1 MANCKDDFLEE
12 TKDKNVLCAE
22 IVYRRYYWDDDRK
35 KEAVLPIGYSDAEL
49 QIFLSAINYEY
60 NSGYGS
66 QEVSGTIWYTDGT
79 WSERCEYD
87 GSEWWEYKSYPQ
99 IPDALKGA

>member
-35 KEAVLPIGYSDAEL
+35 KEAVLPIGYSDADL
-49 QIFLSAINYEY
+49 QLA
-60 NSGYGS
+60 
-66 QEVSGTIWYTDGT
+66 
-79 WSERCEYD
+79 
-87 GSEWWEYKSYPQ
+87 
-99 IPDALKGA
+99 